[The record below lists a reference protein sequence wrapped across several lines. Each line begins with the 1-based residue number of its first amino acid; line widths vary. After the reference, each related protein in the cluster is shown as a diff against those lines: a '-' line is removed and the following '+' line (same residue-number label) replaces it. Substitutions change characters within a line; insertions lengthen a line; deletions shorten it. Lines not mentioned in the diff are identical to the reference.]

1 MRIVMFNGPPGA
13 GKDAAGRALLKGLYG
28 TEVVKLAGALKS
40 ATHELFG
47 LHGLAPSGFEAVKND
62 PADEFFGLSP
72 REAYILVSE
81 KMVKPVLGEDFFG
94 RVLVNRIRRLRNCRI
109 AAVTDSGFVDEA
121 RPVVEAFGPE
131 NVLLVRLHRPGH
143 TFAGDSR
150 SHIDLPAVASFDI
163 VNDGDEA
170 AFGTLVVHVVSQ
182 WASGSG
188 FSAGTGMLRVSEVEK
203 GT

>member
-1 MRIVMFNGPPGA
+1 MRVVLLNGAPGS
-13 GKDAAGRALLKGLYG
+13 GKDSAGRALLKGLYG
-28 TEVVKLAGALKS
+28 TEIVKLAGALKA

-47 LHGLAPSGFEAVKND
+47 LHGLAPGGFEAVKGE
-62 PADEFFGLSP
+62 PAPEFFGLTP

-131 NVLLVRLHRPGH
+131 NVLLARLHRPGH
-143 TFAGDSR
+143 TFKGDSR
-150 SHIDLPAVASFDI
+150 SHIDLPDVASIDI

-182 WASGSG
+182 WASGNR
-188 FSAGTGMLRVSEVEK
+188 FSAGTSMLHVSEVEK
-203 GT
+203 GL